1 MEAKTTPVS
10 VVINIFSK
18 AQKGPTP
25 RISAK
30 FKATSIGCR
39 IIPNNRSVTAKHA
52 RRILAFDWSGR
63 LVDTANMTRA
73 FNKTVGTTA
82 IEFKIVTAIWFL
94 YKSSVTFSLALYT
107 GNCETPGLNRKKS
120 NASFCSR
127 LGRKR
132 GGEVS
137 FKNTD
142 HLTFHNFKFCCYS
155 KQAN

>member
-1 MEAKTTPVS
+1 MEARTTPVS

-25 RISAK
+25 RISAQ
-30 FKATSIGCR
+30 FKTISIGCR
-39 IIPNNRSVTAKHA
+39 IIPHNRSVTAKHA

-73 FNKTVGTTA
+73 FKKTVGTTA
-82 IEFKIVTAIWFL
+82 IEFKILTAIWFL
-94 YKSSVTFSLALYT
+94 YKSSVTFSLLFHRDT

-120 NASFCSR
+120 NASLCSR

-132 GGEVS
+132 GGEVN

-142 HLTFHNFKFCCYS
+142 HLTFHNFKFCCY
-155 KQAN
+155 

>member
-1 MEAKTTPVS
+1 MEARTTLVN

-18 AQKGPTP
+18 SQKGRTP

-82 IEFKIVTAIWFL
+82 RVFRDVFPC
-94 YKSSVTFSLALYT
+94 LYT